1 MANRLLP
8 LRTMALGG
16 KSCFGPGRNFVNR
29 TKGIVWLV
37 TLLLVSVP
45 GEGYVAIHITHQYA
59 NLNAQSLIGLPMGSH
74 KPLSIKK
81 VICAGRSGVSIAALW
96 TCPLASALNWMA
108 NWPFNCFGFPPQIP
122 NDHFRS

>member
-16 KSCFGPGRNFVNR
+16 KGCFGRGRNFVNR

-45 GEGYVAIHITHQYA
+45 GEGHVAIHITHQYA

-74 KPLSIKK
+74 KTIVDKEGDLR
-81 VICAGRSGVSIAALW
+81 CRSGVSIAALW

-108 NWPFNCFGFPPQIP
+108 NWP
-122 NDHFRS
+122 